1 MFIKGFGVGTVPLA
15 AITKY
20 PSAMEIY
27 GLQMWYTFFHC
38 ATSVLSCWSFFRIE
52 KDGCTQGEKVA
63 SL

>member
-20 PSAMEIY
+20 PSAMETY
-27 GLQMWYTFFHC
+27 GLQMWYSFFRC
-38 ATSVLSCWSFFRIE
+38 ATSILMLDFFRIE